1 MKTKIFIAIFLFIN
15 FFFIP
20 TEQISKIDLSNQT
33 NFSEST
39 LNWNKNFKNKLYQ
52 GIGEIINIGNRNIF
66 IKIDDEKPIILKLTI
81 NQISLKH
88 KNQLLKLIDKK
99 INFKAQIKR
108 FEKGKKIFN
117 GELLLFY

>member
-15 FFFIP
+15 FFFIQI
-20 TEQISKIDLSNQT
+20 EQISKIDLSNQT
-33 NFSEST
+33 NFYEST

-52 GIGEIINIGNRNIF
+52 GVGEIINIGNKNIF

-81 NQISLKH
+81 DQISLKY
-88 KNQLLKLIDKK
+88 KNQLMKLIDKK

-108 FEKGKKIFN
+108 FEKEKKIFN